1 MLTTQDKQNLAQWAE
16 TISPQH
22 PKAMSYEAIVIVRDA
37 LKMKFTGSHTQEEI
51 KNYILTKLKED

>member
-1 MLTTQDKQNLAQWAE
+1 MLTTTDKQNLTQWAE

-22 PKAMSYEAIVIVRDA
+22 PKAMSYEAIVITREA
-37 LKMKFTGSHTQEEI
+37 LLMKYSGSHTQEEI